1 MAHKGSSYKKTN
13 NEQECVGLLQSKRT
27 KTQKTL
33 KRSGFQKNNNE
44 QECKR
49 VENKVQR

>member
-1 MAHKGSSYKKTN
+1 MAHKGSFLKTN

-33 KRSGFQKNNNE
+33 KRLGFQENNDE
-44 QECKR
+44 QERKGVR
-49 VENKVQR
+49 NKVQR